1 MKILMINGSRREHG
15 CTYNA
20 LTEMSKVFK
29 DEGIDS
35 EIFFVG
41 KRAVN
46 GEINELVEEIAEA
59 AKTADGI
66 VVGSPVYY
74 ASPTGEVIAV
84 LDRLWGVAGNDLRAK
99 PASAIT
105 SARRAGTSATLDV
118 LNKYFEFNQ
127 MPIVSANYWNMVHG
141 VAPEDVFSDEEG
153 MQIMRVLAGNMA
165 WLVKSIAAGKEAGVK
180 QPEAVEKIKTSFIR

>member
-1 MKILMINGSRREHG
+1 MKIMMINGSRREHG

-20 LTEMSKVFK
+20 LTEMARVFK
-29 DEGIDS
+29 EEGIDS

-46 GEINELVEEIAEA
+46 GEIDDLVRELAEA

-99 PASAIT
+99 PAAAVT

-141 VAPEDVFSDEEG
+141 VAPEDVFKDEEG

-165 WLVKSIAAGKEAGVK
+165 WLVKSIATGKAAGVK
-180 QPEAVEKIKTSFIR
+180 QPESVEKIKTSFIR